1 MFVELTNPANPS
13 KTKFTIGNFYRPPHA
28 TVAQLKLFINH
39 FTQKLSMLKSYETI
53 FVCGDYNIN
62 LLSLNSDEHTGYY
75 FDGIL
80 SAGFLPTITLPTRI
94 SDRSTLIDNIF
105 SNKQEK
111 INFAGI
117 LKNEISDH
125 QAVMVNIKQT
135 LPANKTNYI
144 TIYLNSAESKNK
156 FRNDFASK
164 NIYEKLNK
172 DIHCNPNENYNILES
187 EIITSMESHMDKK
200 TVKFNRRKHKR
211 DPWITFGILRS
222 VNKKN
227 KLYKC
232 LKQTKS
238 DSTIFEERKQ
248 RFNRYKN
255 TLRKTIAQAKKLY
268 YSNQFARHV
277 GNGQKTWQTI
287 DSALHRKPPKSTPE
301 SISINSKLC
310 TNKKEI
316 ANEFNNYFA
325 TICANNEIP
334 DTSTHFTSS
343 LNTSIESTF
352 NFDLIDNATTM
363 HYLSK
368 LTPSHSCGHDNLSAI
383 TLKCI
388 ANEICECLTLIINQT
403 ITTGIFPNQLKIAK
417 VVPIFKKNVQTD
429 VKNYRPISVLP
440 TISKIFE
447 NVLQTQLMEYFTSH
461 NLLASQQYGFRSN
474 RSTELATLELMDRN
488 VNCMNQNSCPINIYL
503 DLSKAFDSLNY
514 EILLS
519 KLQYYG
525 LQPNALLLL
534 KNYLYERSQYVQ
546 IENVK
551 SCSHPVSCGIP
562 QGSVLGPLL
571 FNILINDIP
580 KATSK
585 FNVIMYADD
594 TTLVSHLE
602 NFGPVND
609 TNTLEQELNKEI
621 SKVNTWLLSNKLLLN
636 VAKSKFMIFFK
647 HPRTIPKLN
656 ISINGNQVEQVTNF
670 NFLGIT
676 IDQNLTW
683 KDHISKIS
691 IKIARVI
698 GIMNKL
704 KHIFPHQILRTLYN
718 SLIHP
723 HFIYG
728 LYIWGFSPKRLTIL
742 QKKAVRILARRPYI
756 SHSTSIFKTLKI
768 LKLKDQYSIQ
778 LYKLYHKN
786 INNLLPSYF
795 NSFTP
800 YYNNDEH
807 THDLRS
813 TALRLPMTRRE
824 YFVQSTK
831 YQFLKLIRE
840 TCVIDLNRTINT
852 TVFQF
857 AAYFKYAI
865 LNKYDPTCRIVNCYV
880 CG

>member
-1 MFVELTNPANPS
+1 
-13 KTKFTIGNFYRPPHA
+13 
-28 TVAQLKLFINH
+28 
-39 FTQKLSMLKSYETI
+39 
-53 FVCGDYNIN
+53 
-62 LLSLNSDEHTGYY
+62 
-75 FDGIL
+75 
-80 SAGFLPTITLPTRI
+80 
-94 SDRSTLIDNIF
+94 
-105 SNKQEK
+105 
-111 INFAGI
+111 
-117 LKNEISDH
+117 
-125 QAVMVNIKQT
+125 
-135 LPANKTNYI
+135 
-144 TIYLNSAESKNK
+144 
-156 FRNDFASK
+156 
-164 NIYEKLNK
+164 
-172 DIHCNPNENYNILES
+172 
-187 EIITSMESHMDKK
+187 
-200 TVKFNRRKHKR
+200 
-211 DPWITFGILRS
+211 
-222 VNKKN
+222 
-227 KLYKC
+227 
-232 LKQTKS
+232 
-238 DSTIFEERKQ
+238 
-248 RFNRYKN
+248 
-255 TLRKTIAQAKKLY
+255 
-268 YSNQFARHV
+268 
-277 GNGQKTWQTI
+277 
-287 DSALHRKPPKSTPE
+287 
-301 SISINSKLC
+301 
-310 TNKKEI
+310 
-316 ANEFNNYFA
+316 
-325 TICANNEIP
+325 
-334 DTSTHFTSS
+334 
-343 LNTSIESTF
+343 
-352 NFDLIDNATTM
+352 
-363 HYLSK
+363 
-368 LTPSHSCGHDNLSAI
+368 
-383 TLKCI
+383 
-388 ANEICECLTLIINQT
+388 
-403 ITTGIFPNQLKIAK
+403 
-417 VVPIFKKNVQTD
+417 
-429 VKNYRPISVLP
+429 
-440 TISKIFE
+440 
-447 NVLQTQLMEYFTSH
+447 
-461 NLLASQQYGFRSN
+461 
-474 RSTELATLELMDRN
+474 MDRN

-514 EILLS
+514 ENLLS

-525 LQPNALLLL
+525 LQANALLLL

-723 HFIYG
+723 YFIYG

-756 SHSTSIFKTLKI
+756 SHSTSIFKNLKI

-813 TALRLPMTRRE
+813 ATLRLPMTRRE